1 MKLAQTLSDVRPTR
15 NARKEVRSG
24 INRPA
29 AGISSLGR
37 ALITDSAV
45 IEGLGRPKMLRAWS
59 ANRPV
64 VVDKI
69 LFETTRTYERD
80 S

>member
-1 MKLAQTLSDVRPTR
+1 MVKNSA
-15 NARKEVRSG
+15 RSG
-24 INRPA
+24 INRRP

-45 IEGLGRPKMLRAWS
+45 IEGPGRPKMLRARS

-69 LFETTRTYERD
+69 HFETTEKARKDENHD
-80 S
+80 E

>member
-1 MKLAQTLSDVRPTR
+1 VVKNSA
-15 NARKEVRSG
+15 RSG
-24 INRPA
+24 INKRP

-37 ALITDSAV
+37 ALITDPAV
-45 IEGLGRPKMLRAWS
+45 IEWPGRPKMLRAWS

-69 LFETTRTYERD
+69 LFETTSTYERD

>member
-1 MKLAQTLSDVRPTR
+1 MVKNS
-15 NARKEVRSG
+15 RSG
-24 INRPA
+24 INRRP

-37 ALITDSAV
+37 ALITDSAIV
-45 IEGLGRPKMLRAWS
+45 EGPGRPKMLRAC
-59 ANRPV
+59 NRSV

-69 LFETTRTYERD
+69 LFETTRTYDRD